1 MARSPSKLPGNR
13 PLADLPSGLGPLSD
27 GIGSPL
33 FRQVKRRLLQLIEA
47 NHYAPGDCLPS
58 ESELS
63 STLKVSIGT
72 LRKAVDEL
80 VHENVLLRRQGKGTF
95 VTQHNH
101 DRFLFQFFHLERR
114 GRDAYQEPEYPQVHC
129 VGFERTKATEVE
141 AEALQLRSGD
151 PVFQIANRLTLSGI
165 PTVYDQLCISAL
177 MFKGLTEKKFIER
190 PGTIYQ
196 FYQQAYG
203 ITVLRA
209 QERARAVSAN
219 RDVSRILNVPTGLP
233 MMEVHRVALTFGEK
247 PVEYRISTV
256 NTQHFDYVSKLTK
269 RKAD

>member
-1 MARSPSKLPGNR
+1 MVSSPTKPPRKRASP
-13 PLADLPSGLGPLSD
+13 DLSFALGPVSD
-27 GIGSPL
+27 GGGSPL

-58 ESELS
+58 ESDLS
-63 STLKVSIGT
+63 SNLKVSIGT

-114 GRDAYQEPEYPQVHC
+114 GRDAYQQPEYPQVHC
-129 VGFERTKATEVE
+129 VGFERARASEVE
-141 AEALQLRSGD
+141 AEALHLRAGD
-151 PVFQIANRLTLSGI
+151 PVFQIANRLTLGGI

-177 MFKGLTEKKFIER
+177 MFKGLTEKRFIER

-209 QERARAVSAN
+209 QERARAVAAN
-219 RDVSRILNVPTGLP
+219 RDVGRILNVPVGLP

-247 PVEYRISTV
+247 PVEYRVSTV
-256 NTQHFDYVSKLTK
+256 NTQHYDYVSKLSK